1 MSHMMALETVEEVLD
16 HVAID
21 INLVSPQ
28 SIDI

>member
-1 MSHMMALETVEEVLD
+1 MNHMMALEAVEEVLD

-21 INLVSPQ
+21 IHLESPQ